1 MDGSLERPRL
11 RPVEAVPMTH
21 EGERVIVLRDPE
33 GVAEEPVVLPGRAV
47 PILAMMDGE
56 HGMIDMQAEYTR
68 HSGDILLTADLERLI
83 EDLDRS
89 FLLESERYRKKRNE
103 LLRHWRDLA
112 TRPAVHLG
120 SYDADRETW
129 SRWIDGFFA
138 SAGES
143 ESPPFEG
150 TPRAIIAPHIDFRIG
165 GGTYGAAWEPV
176 RRGEP
181 PDLVVILGT
190 CHAPL
195 ETMIAATAKN
205 FDTPLGPVE
214 TDTDFIAELD
224 RAVGGLVE
232 EESAHRKEHTIEF
245 QALFVKHLFGD
256 GAKIAPILTS
266 YTPAHLSEK
275 APPELAERI
284 GKCAGAL
291 AGLIEA
297 RSGRTLVVASA
308 DLSHVGPNYG
318 DPSPPSKVDLQKL
331 EISDR
336 LFLEGAA
343 DGDPEALSKRIAE
356 TGNSTRVCGYP
367 PIHMMLSAL
376 GGGEGSIV
384 RYDQGVMGD
393 DGSIV
398 SFAAVAY

>member
-1 MDGSLERPRL
+1 
-11 RPVEAVPMTH
+11 MTL

-33 GVAEEPVVLPGRAV
+33 GVAGEPVVLPERTI
-47 PILAMMDGE
+47 PILGMMDGE
-56 HGMIDMQAEYTR
+56 HCMVDMQAAYTR
-68 HSGDILLTADLERLI
+68 RFGDIILTADIERLI
-83 EDLDRS
+83 DDLDRS
-89 FLLESERYRKKRNE
+89 FLLESERYRRKRDE
-103 LLRHWRDLA
+103 LVREWRALALR
-112 TRPAVHLG
+112 PSIHLG
-120 SYDADRETW
+120 SYEADRETW
-129 SRWIDGFFA
+129 RRWIDGFFA
-138 SAGES
+138 SAGTG
-143 ESPPFEG
+143 ESPPLEG

-190 CHAPL
+190 CHSPL
-195 ETMIAATAKN
+195 ETMIAATAKS

-214 TDTDFIAELD
+214 TDADFIAELD

-232 EESAHRKEHTIEF
+232 DESVHRKEHTIEF

-266 YTPAHLSEK
+266 YTPVHLSAE

-297 RSGRTLVVASA
+297 RPGRTLIVASA
-308 DLSHVGPNYG
+308 DLSHVGPRYG

-336 LFLEGAA
+336 LFLEGTAEA
-343 DGDPEALSKRIAE
+343 DSEALSKRIAE
-356 TGNSTRVCGYP
+356 TENSTRICGYP
-367 PIHMMLSAL
+367 PIHMMLSTL
-376 GGGEGSIV
+376 GGGEGSIL
-384 RYDQGVMGD
+384 RYDQGVMGEE
-393 DGSIV
+393 GSVV
-398 SFAAVAY
+398 SFAAVAFA